1 MAAITKAVLGGGV
14 VVEKVTGKRQTNG
27 KISLSNESAS
37 LRSAVSELQER
48 EKAKDPAWVPKYGIA
63 QAEKVVK

>member
-1 MAAITKAVLGGGV
+1 MAAITKAVFGGDV
-14 VVEKVTGKRQTNG
+14 VVEKVIGKRQANG
-27 KISLSNESAS
+27 KINLSNENAS
-37 LRSAVSELQER
+37 LRSAVVELQER